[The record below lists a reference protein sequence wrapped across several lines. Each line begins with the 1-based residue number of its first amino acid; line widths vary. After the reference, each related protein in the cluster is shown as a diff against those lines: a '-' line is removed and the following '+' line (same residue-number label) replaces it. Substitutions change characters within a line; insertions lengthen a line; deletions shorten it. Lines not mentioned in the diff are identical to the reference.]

1 MKELEEKYKRAL
13 DILARHFYVIVP
25 VFIDIEKVET
35 GVFTIREK
43 YKKGLPEYMNSSTAY
58 HLSLEDIE
66 LIYEAMCE
74 SSFSSSH
81 SRDQWALV
89 LYQVREWEAV
99 KKDKLK

>member
-1 MKELEEKYKRAL
+1 MEEKYKRAL

-25 VFIDIEKVET
+25 VFLAIEKVEN

-66 LIYEAMCE
+66 LVYEAMCKSPH
-74 SSFSSSH
+74 SSIH
-81 SRDQWALV
+81 SRDHWEIV
-89 LYQVREWEAV
+89 LKKAMDIV
-99 KKDKLK
+99 KKGETT